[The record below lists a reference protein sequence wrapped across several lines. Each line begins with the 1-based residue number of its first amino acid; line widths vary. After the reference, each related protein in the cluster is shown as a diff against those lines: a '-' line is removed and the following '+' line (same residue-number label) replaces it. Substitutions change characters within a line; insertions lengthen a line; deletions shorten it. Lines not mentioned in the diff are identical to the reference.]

1 METTG
6 IRLEIEPW
14 LYRILIEEQEQRRQK
29 TNRKQPLSAILLE
42 FCTKGLTVSEY
53 SVQNQA
59 HSVQKNSGYV
69 QNFQGFEHNNDSEST
84 PEMYKVNVDEI
95 TKLKETL
102 LRQRQE
108 LQDKDRHLASREQEI
123 KEKENEIT
131 EKKHKALQEWNEIL
145 DIKEQSQQ
153 KSIDRIQQQGHIEQQ
168 IKELEVKK
176 EAIKMLKQENMQL
189 KEDVVKILHK
199 IDQQTEKNII
209 FDYIVPFLPS
219 VISIIGFFLTN
230 RKIDNIQ
237 ELNPIQSEISNIMK
251 KLSDADRK
259 MLSTKLE
266 ESLKAF
272 SDKPIPDK

>member
-42 FCTKGLTVSEY
+42 FCTKGLTVSEC
-53 SVQNQA
+53 SVQNQP
-59 HSVQKNSGYV
+59 HSVQKISGSV
-69 QNFQGFEHNNDSEST
+69 QNFQGFEQNNSESI
-84 PEMYKVNVDEI
+84 PEMYKINVDEI

-102 LRQRQE
+102 LRQSQE
-108 LQDKDRHLASREQEI
+108 LQDKARHLASKEHEI

-145 DIKEQSQQ
+145 DSKEQSQQ
-153 KSIDRIQQQGHIEQQ
+153 KSMDRIQQQWHIEQQ
-168 IKELEVKK
+168 NKELEDKK
-176 EAIKMLKQENMQL
+176 EVTKKLKQENIQL
-189 KEDVVKILHK
+189 KEDVIKILHK

-237 ELNPIQSEISNIMK
+237 ELNPIQAEIGNIMK

-259 MLSTKLE
+259 KLSTKLE

-272 SDKPIPDK
+272 SDKPVSGK